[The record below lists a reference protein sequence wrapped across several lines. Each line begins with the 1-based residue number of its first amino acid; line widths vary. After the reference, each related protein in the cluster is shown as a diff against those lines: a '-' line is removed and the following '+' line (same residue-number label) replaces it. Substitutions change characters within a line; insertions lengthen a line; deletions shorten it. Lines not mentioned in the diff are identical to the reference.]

1 MTKLAVLVA
10 MLAVTGGCGRDG
22 AEAGSRPLTV
32 FAASSLTEV
41 FPELEPRARYQFA
54 GSDDLALQLR
64 EGAGADVLAAASL
77 NYSAELHDEGVVGQP
92 VVFATNRLVLAVPE
106 DNPGGIR
113 SVDDLSAPDVRLVI
127 GAEGVPVGDYTRQ
140 VLDNLDATAVLES
153 VVSEEE
159 DVKAIVSKIA
169 LGEADAGFV
178 YTTDVRSAEEDIL
191 SIELPA
197 EAQPTVEYTIA
208 VVSESERKTEAQDF
222 IDLVLSDEGVEALEA
237 AGFGTP

>member
-1 MTKLAVLVA
+1 MRLAVLVA
-10 MLAVTGGCGRDG
+10 MLAFTSGCARDG
-22 AEAGSRPLTV
+22 GEAGSVSLTIY
-32 FAASSLTEV
+32 AASSLTEV
-41 FPELEPRARYQFA
+41 FSRLDPDARYQFA

-64 EGAGADVLAAASL
+64 EGAQADVLAAASPK
-77 NYSAELHDEGVVGQP
+77 YPAELHDEGVVEQP

-113 SVDDLSAPDVRLVI
+113 SVDDLGAPDVQLVI

-140 VLDNLDATAVLES
+140 VLENLDATGVLES

-178 YTTDVRSAEEDIL
+178 YATDVKSAEEDVL

-208 VVSESERKTEAQDF
+208 VVSESERKAEAQDF
-222 IDLVLSDEGVEALEA
+222 IDLVLSDEGVEVLEA